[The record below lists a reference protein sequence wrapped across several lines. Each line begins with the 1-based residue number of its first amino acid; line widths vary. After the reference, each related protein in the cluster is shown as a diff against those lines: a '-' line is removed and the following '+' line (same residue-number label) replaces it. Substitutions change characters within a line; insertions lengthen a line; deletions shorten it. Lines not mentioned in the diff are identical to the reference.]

1 MSGVENRSMSGVLY
15 RFVSGVEYRLLS
27 SHAGYAECACKGRVE
42 GRRQRHLCA
51 GEGRVERKAGF
62 SATYFILFH
71 KLGPGNNFVVSGGKA
86 AGSRVQNEVDSWELV
101 LRAEMSNPGI
111 LRVLRSPSKGRAW
124 SWVSSRTEQDPG

>member
-1 MSGVENRSMSGVLY
+1 M
-15 RFVSGVEYRLLS
+15 
-27 SHAGYAECACKGRVE
+27 E

-111 LRVLRSPSKGRAW
+111 LRVLRSPPRAEPGVG
-124 SWVSSRTEQDPG
+124 SAPGQSRTQARAVCS